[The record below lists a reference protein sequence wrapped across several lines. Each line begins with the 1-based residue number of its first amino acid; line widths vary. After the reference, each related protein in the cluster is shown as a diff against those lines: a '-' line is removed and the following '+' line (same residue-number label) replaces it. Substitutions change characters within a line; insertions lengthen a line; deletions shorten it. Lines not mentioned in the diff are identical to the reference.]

1 MDLNNRIVTIVG
13 AARSGIAAANL
24 ALSSGADVR
33 ITDTRPLS
41 ELETA
46 LKGLTDRSRVQI
58 ESGGHTPPFI
68 QASDYIVASPGV
80 WREAPALQW
89 ARSRG
94 IPVIGEIEFAWR
106 FCRKPVVAV
115 TGSNGKTTTVTLI
128 ARVLEAGGKKV
139 CLCGNIGQP
148 FSQYVLG
155 DEVDVFVVEIS
166 SFQLELT
173 ETFRPYVALITN
185 FSQNHLDRH
194 PDMQDYFEAKRKI
207 FRNQGASDF
216 ALINAR
222 DEWSRRLPQGLQAGV
237 RYFNNPEEKANPNQT
252 AAAAVGRIF
261 GVPDEVSNRVFDA
274 FAGVE
279 HRLEKVRTL
288 DGVLYINDS
297 KSTTVESGRW
307 ALENTSGPLILICG
321 GHDKGMDYHGLRE
334 LVREKVKVMILLTR
348 EDSVRQRLRETFEG
362 VVPLEDCPDMAAAVQ
377 TARRNASSGEKV
389 LLSPMFASYD
399 MFDNFEHRGRVFKDV
414 VKSL

>member
-1 MDLNNRIVTIVG
+1 MDLHNRIVTIVG

-24 ALSSGADVR
+24 ALASGADVR

-41 ELETA
+41 ELEAA
-46 LKGLTDRSRVQI
+46 LKGLRDRSRVQI
-58 ESGGHTPPFI
+58 ESGGHTPAFI
-68 QASDYIVASPGV
+68 QASDYVVASPGV
-80 WREAPALQW
+80 WRDALALQW
-89 ARSRG
+89 ARAQS

-148 FSQYVLG
+148 FSQYVSG
-155 DEVDVFVVEIS
+155 DQFDVFVVEIS

-194 PDMQDYFEAKRKI
+194 PDMQDYFEAKKKI
-207 FRNQGASDF
+207 FRNQESSDY
-216 ALINAR
+216 ALINAQ
-222 DEWSRRLPQGLQAGV
+222 DEWSRGLPEGLKAGI
-237 RYFNNPEEKANPNQT
+237 RYFNAPEEKGNPNQT

-261 GVPDEVSNRVFDA
+261 GVTAEVARGVFDS

-279 HRLEKVRTL
+279 HRLEKVRLL
-288 DGVLYINDS
+288 DGVEYINDS

-307 ALENTSGPLILICG
+307 ALANTPGPLVLICG
-321 GHDKGMDYHGLRE
+321 GHDKGMDYRGLRE
-334 LVREKVKVMILLTR
+334 LVRATVKVMIVLTR
-348 EDSVRQRLRETFEG
+348 EDAVRKTLREAFEG
-362 VVPLEDCPDMAAAVQ
+362 VVPLEEYTDMSAAVLAARRHAAAGQ
-377 TARRNASSGEKV
+377 KV

-399 MFDNFEHRGRVFKDV
+399 MFDNFEQRGRVFKDV
-414 VKSL
+414 VNSL